1 MLGASS
7 GDGLLDLSPLNDKVR
22 QHLRLNSSPASEFD
36 GVSAELDNPLDDA
49 AIGLFV
55 VEDVPQ
61 RELGDHGN
69 LVVFEVMA
77 ELA

>member
-1 MLGASS
+1 MV
-7 GDGLLDLSPLNDKVR
+7 GLL
-22 QHLRLNSSPASEFD
+22 SEFD
-36 GVSAELDNPLDDA
+36 GVSAKLDSPLDDM

-61 RELGDHGN
+61 RELSDHGD
-69 LVVFEVMA
+69 LVIFEVVI